1 MLGVSNVII
10 NGIVPYLFV
19 VGRIMSSHPRKDVR
33 SLRPETCEYVKLQ
46 SKGELRLQMEL
57 RLLANQL
64 TSRWGVYLAGS
75 NIKS

>member
-10 NGIVPYLFV
+10 NGIVPYLFEV
-19 VGRIMSSHPRKDVR
+19 VRIMSPRPRKDVH

-64 TSRWGVYLAGS
+64 NSRWGVYLVGS
-75 NIKS
+75 NIES